1 MDNEKPPLPQGTIFC
16 GKGGFMHW
24 ADRKE
29 DLGMVY
35 VLFFI
40 ISFLASI
47 AGAICG
53 IGGGVIIKPL
63 LDSFG
68 LMDVKTISFLSGCTV
83 LAMSTYSFVVSKVKK
98 ESLVD
103 MRIGTPLAVGA
114 VIGGVLGKS
123 LFQALVSSFDQNYVG
138 AIQAACLLA
147 VTLGTLIYTIYKA
160 KVKTLRV
167 TNLIVC
173 LLVGLVLGIMS
184 SFLGIGGG
192 PINLVV
198 LFFFFSMPTKTAAQN
213 SLYIILFSQITS
225 LLNSIVTA
233 TIPAFSIALLALMA
247 AGGILGGFCGRK
259 INKKIDD
266 HKVDLLFMGLMIVI
280 IFINIYNMYRFL
292 V

>member
-1 MDNEKPPLPQGTIFC
+1 LDNEKPPLPQGTIFC

-114 VIGGVLGKS
+114 AIGGVLGKS